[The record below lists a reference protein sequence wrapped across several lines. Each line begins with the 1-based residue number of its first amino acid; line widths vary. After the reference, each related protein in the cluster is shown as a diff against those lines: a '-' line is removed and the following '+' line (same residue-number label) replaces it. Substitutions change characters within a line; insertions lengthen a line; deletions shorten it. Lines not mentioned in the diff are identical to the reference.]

1 MAASIA
7 SSRLTRQN
15 TVSGEK
21 KPEPGSMSL
30 PRFFRYCLNRSL
42 AGSPGDGFMDATPT
56 VIRTLYGSFGL
67 ILDDWGLEKM
77 TLSQRNDLLEIMED
91 RHGLKST
98 LITS

>member
-1 MAASIA
+1 
-7 SSRLTRQN
+7 
-15 TVSGEK
+15 
-21 KPEPGSMSL
+21 
-30 PRFFRYCLNRSL
+30 
-42 AGSPGDGFMDATPT
+42 MDATPT

-77 TLSQRNDLLEIMED
+77 TLCQRNDLLEIMED